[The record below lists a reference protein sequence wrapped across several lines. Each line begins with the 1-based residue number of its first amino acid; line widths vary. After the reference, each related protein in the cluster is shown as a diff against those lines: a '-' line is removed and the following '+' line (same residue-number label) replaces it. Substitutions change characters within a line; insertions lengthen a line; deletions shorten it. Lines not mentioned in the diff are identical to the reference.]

1 MRRAVTTGLV
11 VLVASLALVSAGC
24 GGDDEPEA
32 STAAEWAES
41 FCTAITSWTDELQE
55 IQESATSSLSAE
67 SIEQAAEDVETA
79 TDEFVEEVRALG
91 GPDTESGQEI
101 EDAVQEFTDTAEA
114 EKEEVLEAVDD
125 VSDASDVAGALSVVG
140 SSLQSMATALQSMF
154 DAFEDADVGGELET
168 AFEDTP
174 ACTELTS

>member
-11 VLVASLALVSAGC
+11 VLVASLALVSTGC

-41 FCTAITSWTDELQE
+41 LCTAITTWTDEMQE
-55 IQESATSSLSAE
+55 IQETVTSSLTAE
-67 SIEQAAEDVETA
+67 SIEQGADDVETA
-79 TDEFVEEVRALG
+79 TDDFIEEVRGLG
-91 GPDTESGQEI
+91 APETESGQAI

-114 EKEEVLEAVDD
+114 EKAEVLEAVDD
-125 VSDASDVAGALSVVG
+125 VEDATDVAGALSVVG
-140 SSLQSMATALQSMF
+140 TSLQAMATALQSMF
-154 DAFEDADVGGELET
+154 EAFENEDVGGELES

-174 ACTELTS
+174 ACTELTN